1 MKVLAFYFLM
11 LVFGTF
17 AGVGWFNNRR
27 IPSEMEVALRYT
39 LLTLFTLFLLFILF
53 KVLYTA
59 YIVACI
65 YAYMPILL

>member
-27 IPSEMEVALRYT
+27 IPFRDGGSTALYTVYTVALRED
-39 LLTLFTLFLLFILF
+39 IN
-53 KVLYTA
+53 
-59 YIVACI
+59 
-65 YAYMPILL
+65 